1 MRRESGTAPILED
14 AVAAVLEDQGAA
26 GSGVRSTN
34 PSSEERVVDQALE
47 GHSPSARALANA
59 GDAFVD
65 LASSAVT
72 TTPAASVM
80 ASLEDRILK
89 DVGAEPKLVRSTA
102 STMKSPKALPV
113 TAAFANAPNEVIGR
127 MHAKLE
133 TEVRRAEVIERLGA
147 MGAFGAPGGASG
159 HEETDRALRLLVDQY
174 APFLGFQVVF
184 VSTVVR
190 GLTIHRV
197 HRGFPPELGNLDVIP
212 RELSFCTHT
221 VSAGEPF
228 VVEDASKEAFF
239 RGSDLVQKFGC
250 RAYLG
255 VPLVADG
262 VIVGALCGISGSA
275 QVIFPEDVELA
286 QRFAHIAQALV
297 AHDHAAIAQLVAE
310 PKDYPGETR
319 PVVLSSDAFSAI
331 VEAQRQRIGAAASTW
346 LIPLD
351 KDTWQSV
358 APDLPQSVLVGLPE
372 PGSADERR
380 LLVPEDH
387 EEFEKLTSLRDKG
400 ERLV

>member
-14 AVAAVLEDQGAA
+14 ALLALLEDQGAVNSTDP
-26 GSGVRSTN
+26 GSN
-34 PSSEERVVDQALE
+34 PQSEERLIEQAME
-47 GHSPSARALANA
+47 GHSPSARALLNT
-59 GDAFVD
+59 GDALVD
-65 LASSAVT
+65 LASSAPSKAP
-72 TTPAASVM
+72 PAR
-80 ASLEDRILK
+80 LEDRILQ
-89 DVGAEPKLVRSTA
+89 DVGAPPRLVRSAA
-102 STMKSPKALPV
+102 STMKSPKPLPSV
-113 TAAFANAPNEVIGR
+113 HAAELERAHAPNEVLGR
-127 MHAKLE
+127 MHATLE
-133 TEVRRAEVIERLGA
+133 EEARRAEVIERLGA
-147 MGAFGAPGGASG
+147 RGGIPG

-184 VSTVVR
+184 VSTVVG

-197 HRGFPPELGNLDVIP
+197 HRGFPPELGNLDIIP

-228 VVEDASKEAFF
+228 VVEDARKEAFF
-239 RGSDLVQKFGC
+239 RSSDLVQKFGC

-262 VIVGALCGISGSA
+262 VTVGALCGISGSA

-297 AHDHAAIAQLVAE
+297 AHDHEAIAKLVAE
-310 PKDYPGETR
+310 PKEYPGETR
-319 PVVLSSDAFSAI
+319 PVVLSSDAFSSI

-346 LIPLD
+346 LIPMD
-351 KDTWQSV
+351 KATWQSV
-358 APDLPQSVLVGLPE
+358 AASLPASVLVGLAE
-372 PGSADERR
+372 PGSEAERR

-387 EEFEKLTSLRDKG
+387 EEFEQLAPLRDKG
-400 ERLV
+400 ERLG